1 MGAEFAR
8 YGFASICFLANCSEE
23 SDESKAFAA
32 AYGRAV
38 PSKAVRAEQHE
49 APTGPAGRAVRLG
62 GDRAHLRGVVHLRLW
77 PPSLGSTL
85 GGWPAVPAAH
95 LLRL

>member
-1 MGAEFAR
+1 MGAEFAG

-32 AYGRAV
+32 VNDRAV
-38 PSKAVRAEQHE
+38 PSKAVRADQHE
-49 APTGPAGRAVRLG
+49 APTGPAGRSVRLG

-77 PPSLGSTL
+77 PPSLGSAL
-85 GGWPAVPAAH
+85 GRWPAVPAAH
-95 LLRL
+95 LRRL

>member
-1 MGAEFAR
+1 MSPKPSQPHTAELFR
-8 YGFASICFLANCSEE
+8 PRLY
-23 SDESKAFAA
+23 
-32 AYGRAV
+32 
-38 PSKAVRAEQHE
+38 EQNNMKH
-49 APTGPAGRAVRLG
+49 PLGPAGRDVRLG

-77 PPSLGSTL
+77 PPSLGSAL